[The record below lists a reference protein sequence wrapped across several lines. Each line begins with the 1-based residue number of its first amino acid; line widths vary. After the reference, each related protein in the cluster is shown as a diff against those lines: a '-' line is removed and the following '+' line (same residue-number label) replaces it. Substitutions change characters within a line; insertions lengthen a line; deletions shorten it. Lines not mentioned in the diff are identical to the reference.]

1 MEKNKVRVED
11 LKIVKQAPFSE
22 GYAPAITEDGRIYI
36 IAEDG
41 TAKATQFISISSQI
55 WDLEQAELSPFTN
68 GLCVVITKDTDIDY
82 QIEAYYDAI
91 ALWLTKDGFGVQSA
105 HSTDLSIYE
114 NDPLLVERK
123 GNLDFRTAYS
133 NLRERLENIDTAKE
147 VFENPQDFKKIMK
160 QGKMKSSSSLKAYAS
175 VASHA
180 FENILREAEQ
190 GAEEKKQNGEQA
202 SIDYDA
208 CYKQIS
214 KYVEDLQK
222 DLAKM
227 LKKASKRERW

>member
-1 MEKNKVRVED
+1 MENNELRVED

-41 TAKATQFISISSQI
+41 TAKATQFISINSRI
-55 WDLEQAELSPFTN
+55 WDLEKAELSPFTN

-82 QIEAYYDAI
+82 QRVTDDYDAI
-91 ALWLTKDGFGVQSA
+91 ALWLTKDGFGLQSVE
-105 HSTDLSIYE
+105 SPDLSIYE
-114 NDPLLVERK
+114 KNPLLVERK
-123 GNLDFRTAYS
+123 GDLPTMYS
-133 NLRERLENIDTAKE
+133 NLDERLEKIDIAKE
-147 VFENPQDFKKIMK
+147 IFENPQAYKKIMK
-160 QGKMKSSSSLKAYAS
+160 QGKIKSSYGLKAYAS

-180 FENILREAEQ
+180 FENTLREAE
-190 GAEEKKQNGEQA
+190 AKKQNGDA
-202 SIDYDA
+202 SIDYDT

-214 KYVEDLQK
+214 EYVEDLQK

-227 LKKASKRERW
+227 VKKASRRER